1 MVAEV
6 IAELG
11 IKFLHGLEGRPRLVL
26 RHGARRTTARAATSR
41 SGNLYLAS
49 SLGRQQRIAH
59 ARSIRIFNVANLDFL
74 HTLKATHHDFH
85 VGLHHCVAKAAK
97 LFLVLVAHDL
107 GILFLADVVILQE
120 GRHFEKRAEE
130 GVTLHP
136 QLKVRALCGFAR
148 NIKAWQD
155 ENADVV
161 VLDKLPVLG
170 RDALPSDLGGFTGFP
185 NEAAA
190 LV

>member
-1 MVAEV
+1 M
-6 IAELG
+6 
-11 IKFLHGLEGRPRLVL
+11 
-26 RHGARRTTARAATSR
+26 
-41 SGNLYLAS
+41 
-49 SLGRQQRIAH
+49 
-59 ARSIRIFNVANLDFL
+59 
-74 HTLKATHHDFH
+74 
-85 VGLHHCVAKAAK
+85 
-97 LFLVLVAHDL
+97 VAHDL
-107 GILFLADVVILQE
+107 GILFLTDVVIVQE
-120 GRHFEKRAEE
+120 RRHFEKRTKE

-136 QLKVRALCGFAR
+136 QLKVCALGCFAR

-155 ENADVV
+155 EHSDIV